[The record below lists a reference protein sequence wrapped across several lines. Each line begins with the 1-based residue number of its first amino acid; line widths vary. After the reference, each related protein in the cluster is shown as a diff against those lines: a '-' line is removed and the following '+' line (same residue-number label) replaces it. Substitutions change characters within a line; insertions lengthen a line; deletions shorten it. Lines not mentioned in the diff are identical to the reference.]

1 MDINADI
8 CSFLTDSQGKWI
20 PNKKFNNQAAPSGQ
34 IHYTGSNHWVFSCQL
49 HENNEAIYLDSLI
62 SDKSP
67 NNNLLIQMSQ
77 IYGKSNKK
85 LNIHIP
91 KVQPQPN
98 SFDCGLFAI
107 AHLVEFCLT
116 GSAFSPKYNFE
127 VPLMRNHL
135 LKCIENKKF
144 EPFPKQSS
152 RLRNVKINV
161 TKR

>member
-20 PNKKFNNQAAPSGQ
+20 PHKKFNNQAAPSGQ

-67 NNNLLIQMSQ
+67 NNNLLIQTSQ

-98 SFDCGLFAI
+98 SFNCGLFAI

-116 GSAFSPKYNFE
+116 GSAFSSKYNFE

-144 EPFPKQSS
+144 
-152 RLRNVKINV
+152 
-161 TKR
+161 